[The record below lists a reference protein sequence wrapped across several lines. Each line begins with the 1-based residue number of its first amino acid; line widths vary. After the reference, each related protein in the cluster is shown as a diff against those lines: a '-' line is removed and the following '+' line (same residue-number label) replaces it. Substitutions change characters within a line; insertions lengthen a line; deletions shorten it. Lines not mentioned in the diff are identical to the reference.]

1 MIVRRLLSV
10 AIMTLGMTLSAVA
23 ADSRVERIEPLS
35 WWVGMNM
42 PLQVMFYGRDIGN
55 CSVAM
60 AEGCHSVGIRAV
72 HKADSPNYL
81 FVDVDIA
88 EGAEAGTY
96 WFVLTD
102 NVTGESFR
110 IPYELDGRREGSRE
124 RRSFT
129 TADMIYLLMPD
140 RFANGDPSID
150 ETADTQEEVARH
162 HLSGRHGGDIQGIID
177 HLDYIAGTGATA
189 IWSTPLLLDDEPFY
203 SYHGYACGDYYKIDP
218 RFGTNEL
225 YCEFVK
231 KAHEHGLKVIMD
243 IVTNH
248 CGLAHWWI
256 KDLPFGDW
264 VHQFDKFTRTNNV
277 FSANMDFNAS
287 RYDLRMNEDGWFDVS
302 MPDMNLDN
310 PFLLQY
316 FKQWAVWWIEY
327 ADLDGLRV
335 DTYPYNEK
343 QPMSEWCAA
352 VRAEYPNLNIVGEC
366 WTTSVPQLAYWQGD
380 NLNKDGF
387 NSHLPSIMD
396 FPLQE
401 AIGQAIP
408 TDSVKWGTGMVKIYD
423 VVSHDFVYHDMSKM
437 MIFANNH
444 DTDRLADIV
453 RRNPDRVKIVMTLLA
468 TMRGIPQIFAG
479 DEQMFVS
486 ADPTQGH
493 GGLRVDFPGGW
504 ADDKFNAFEPKNLSG
519 DAAEV
524 YRHTTR
530 LFNWRKTKPV
540 IHNGRTLH
548 FHSRD
553 NTYAYFRYDDTDAV
567 FVFVNNS
574 RGAKR
579 IPWEN
584 YAEIAD
590 SLCGEGV
597 NVLTGETVSIDPTT
611 KVGARQSL
619 VVEYKRK

>member
-1 MIVRRLLSV
+1 MALVTASTSF
-10 AIMTLGMTLSAVA
+10 AG
-23 ADSRVERIEPLS
+23 RVERVEPLS
-35 WWVGMNM
+35 WWTDMRL
-42 PLQVMFYGRDIGN
+42 PLQVMFYGENIGA

-60 AEGCHSVGIRAV
+60 SDDCNAITVRGVHRAE
-72 HKADSPNYL
+72 SPNYL

-88 EGAEAGTY
+88 AGAEAGTY
-96 WFVLTD
+96 WFIFTD
-102 NVTGESFR
+102 VNGESFR
-110 IPYELDGRREGSRE
+110 LPYEIENRREGSRE
-124 RRSFT
+124 RRSFS

-140 RFANGDPSID
+140 RFANGDPSTD
-150 ETADTQEEVARH
+150 STVDTDEEVARH
-162 HLSGRHGGDIQGIID
+162 HLSGRHGGDIRGIID

-189 IWSTPLLLDDEPFY
+189 VWSTPLLLDNEPFY
-203 SYHGYACGDYYKIDP
+203 SYHGYACADYYRIDP

-231 KAHEHGLKVIMD
+231 RAHACGLKVIMD

-256 KDLPFGDW
+256 RDLPFADW
-264 VHQFDKFTRTNNV
+264 IHQFDKFTRTNAQ
-277 FSANMDFNAS
+277 FSTHMDPNAS
-287 RYDLRMNEDGWFDVS
+287 QYDRRLNEEGWFDVA

-343 QPMSEWCAA
+343 MPMSEWCAA
-352 VRAEYPNLNIVGEC
+352 VRNEYPNINIVGEC
-366 WTTSVPQLAYWQGD
+366 WTSSVPQLAYWQGG
-380 NLNKDGF
+380 NANKDGF
-387 NSHLPSIMD
+387 DSNLPSIMD
-396 FPLQE
+396 FPLMDAIRE
-401 AIGQAIP
+401 ALP
-408 TDSVKWGTGMVKIYD
+408 SDSLKWNSGMVKIYD
-423 VVSHDFVYHDMSKM
+423 VLSHDFVYHDLSKM
-437 MIFANNH
+437 MIFAGNH

-468 TMRGIPQIFAG
+468 TLRGIPQIFAG

-486 ADPTQGH
+486 ADMSQGH

-504 ADDKFNAFEPKNLSG
+504 PGDSFNAFDPRNLKG
-519 DAAEV
+519 DAADV
-524 YRHTTR
+524 YNHTTR

-548 FHSRD
+548 FITRD
-553 NTYAYFRYDDTDAV
+553 NSYAYFRYDDSEAV

-579 IPWEN
+579 IPWES
-584 YAEIAD
+584 YAEIAE
-590 SLCGEGV
+590 SLYDGV
-597 NVLTGETVSIDPTT
+597 NVLTGEPATVDGQTR
-611 KVGARQSL
+611 VGARQSL
-619 VVEYKRK
+619 VVEFKRR

>member
-1 MIVRRLLSV
+1 M
-10 AIMTLGMTLSAVA
+10 ALGFASSAA
-23 ADSRVERIEPLS
+23 AQNARIERVEPLS
-35 WWVGMNM
+35 WWIGMNT
-42 PLQVMFYGRDIGN
+42 PLQVMFYGENAGALN
-55 CSVAM
+55 VAM
-60 AEGCHSVGIRAV
+60 AEGTEGVRVAGVHRAE
-72 HKADSPNYL
+72 SPNYL
-81 FVDVDIA
+81 FADIEIA
-88 EGAEAGTY
+88 PDAAAGTY
-96 WFVLTD
+96 RFVLTD
-102 NVTGESFR
+102 DNGDAFSVD
-110 IPYELDGRREGSRE
+110 YEIAERREGSRE
-124 RRSFT
+124 RLSFT

-150 ETADTQEEVARH
+150 ETDDTQEEVARH

-189 IWSTPLLLDDEPFY
+189 VWSTPLLLDDEPFY
-203 SYHGYACGDYYKIDP
+203 SYHGYACADYYKIDP

-225 YCEFVK
+225 YCEYVRQ
-231 KAHEHGLKVIMD
+231 AHARGLKVIMD

-248 CGLAHWWI
+248 CGMAHWWI

-264 VHQFDKFTRTNNV
+264 IHQFDNFTRTNNV
-277 FSANMDFNAS
+277 FSANMDPNAS
-287 RYDLRMNEDGWFDVS
+287 QYDLRLNEDGWFDVS

-310 PFLLQY
+310 PYVLQY

-343 QPMSEWCAA
+343 VPMSEWCAA
-352 VRAEYPNLNIVGEC
+352 VRAEYPNINIVGEC
-366 WTTSVPQLAYWQGD
+366 WTTSVPQLAYWQGG
-380 NLNKDGF
+380 NNNKDGF
-387 NSHLPSIMD
+387 DSHLPSIMD

-423 VVSHDFVYHDMSKM
+423 VVSHDFVYNDLSKM

-486 ADPTQGH
+486 ADLSQGH

-504 ADDKFNAFEPKNLSG
+504 KGDKFNAFEPSNLKG

-548 FHSRD
+548 FISRD

-567 FVFVNNS
+567 FVFINNS

-584 YAEIAD
+584 YAEITG
-590 SLCGEGV
+590 SLHEGRD
-597 NVLTGETVSIDPTT
+597 VLTGETVTIDGTT
-611 KVGARQSL
+611 KVGARRSL
-619 VVEYKRK
+619 VVEFKRW

>member
-1 MIVRRLLSV
+1 M
-10 AIMTLGMTLSAVA
+10 ALGFASSAA
-23 ADSRVERIEPLS
+23 AQNARIERVEPLS
-35 WWVGMNM
+35 WWIGMNT
-42 PLQVMFYGRDIGN
+42 PLQVMFYGENVGALT
-55 CSVAM
+55 VAM
-60 AEGCHSVGIRAV
+60 AEGTEGVRVAGVHRAE
-72 HKADSPNYL
+72 SPNYL
-81 FVDVDIA
+81 FADIEIA
-88 EGAEAGTY
+88 PDAAAGTY
-96 WFVLTD
+96 RFVLTD
-102 NVTGESFR
+102 DNGDAFSVD
-110 IPYELDGRREGSRE
+110 YEIAERREGSRE
-124 RRSFT
+124 RLSFT

-150 ETADTQEEVARH
+150 ETDDTQEEVARH

-189 IWSTPLLLDDEPFY
+189 VWSTPLLLDDEPFY
-203 SYHGYACGDYYKIDP
+203 SYHGYACADYYKIDP

-225 YCEFVK
+225 YCEYVRQ
-231 KAHEHGLKVIMD
+231 AHARGLKVIMD

-248 CGLAHWWI
+248 CGMAHWWI

-264 VHQFDKFTRTNNV
+264 IHQFDNFTRTNNV
-277 FSANMDFNAS
+277 FSANMDPNAS
-287 RYDLRMNEDGWFDVS
+287 QYDLRLNEDGWFDVS

-310 PFLLQY
+310 PYVLQY

-343 QPMSEWCAA
+343 VPMSEWCAA
-352 VRAEYPNLNIVGEC
+352 VRAEYPNINIVGEC
-366 WTTSVPQLAYWQGD
+366 WTTSVPQLAYWQSG
-380 NLNKDGF
+380 NNNKDGF
-387 NSHLPSIMD
+387 DSHLPSIMD

-423 VVSHDFVYHDMSKM
+423 VVSHDFVYNDLSKM

-486 ADPTQGH
+486 ADLLQGH

-504 ADDKFNAFEPKNLSG
+504 KGDKFNAFEPSNLKG

-548 FHSRD
+548 FLSRD

-567 FVFVNNS
+567 FVFINNS

-584 YAEIAD
+584 YAEITG
-590 SLCGEGV
+590 SLHEGRD
-597 NVLTGETVSIDPTT
+597 VLTGEAVTIDGTT
-611 KVGARQSL
+611 KIGARRSL
-619 VVEYKRK
+619 VVEFKRW

>member
-1 MIVRRLLSV
+1 M
-10 AIMTLGMTLSAVA
+10 ALGTASISLAGNG
-23 ADSRVERIEPLS
+23 RVERIEPLS
-35 WWVGMNM
+35 WWTGMST
-42 PLQVMFYGRDIGN
+42 PLQVMFYGENIGN
-55 CSVAM
+55 CRVSMSEDCYSVA
-60 AEGCHSVGIRAV
+60 VRAV
-72 HKADSPNYL
+72 HKAESPNYL

-88 EGAEAGTY
+88 DGAEAGLY
-96 WFVLTD
+96 WFVFTD
-102 NVTGESFR
+102 EKGETFR
-110 IPYELDGRREGSRE
+110 VPYEIANRRDGSRE
-124 RRSFT
+124 RQSFT

-150 ETADTQEEVARH
+150 ETDDTQEEVARH

-189 IWSTPLLLDDEPFY
+189 VWSTPLLLDDEPFY
-203 SYHGYACGDYYKIDP
+203 SYHGYACADYYRIDP

-225 YCEFVK
+225 YREYVR
-231 KAHEHGLKVIMD
+231 KAHAHGLKVIMD

-264 VHQFDKFTRTNNV
+264 IHQFDKFTRTNNV
-277 FSANMDFNAS
+277 FSANMDPNAS
-287 RYDLRMNEDGWFDVS
+287 QYDLRMNEEGWFDVA

-310 PFLLQY
+310 PYLLQY

-343 QPMSEWCAA
+343 RPMSEWCAA
-352 VRAEYPNLNIVGEC
+352 VRAEYPNINIVGEC

-380 NLNKDGF
+380 NNNKDGF

-408 TDSVKWGTGMVKIYD
+408 TDSAKWGSGMVKIYE

-453 RRNPDRVKIVMTLLA
+453 RRNPDRVKLVMTLLA

-486 ADPTQGH
+486 ADTTQGH

-504 ADDKFNAFEPKNLSG
+504 RGDKFNAFEPSNLRG
-519 DAAEV
+519 DAADV
-524 YRHTTR
+524 YRYTTR

-548 FHSRD
+548 FISRD

-567 FVFVNNS
+567 FVFINNS
-574 RGAKR
+574 RGAKTVA
-579 IPWEN
+579 WDN
-584 YAEIAD
+584 YSEITG
-590 SLCGEGV
+590 SLCDGV
-597 NVLTGETVSIDPTT
+597 DVLTGEPVTVDATT
-611 KVGARQSL
+611 KVGARKAL
-619 VVEYKRK
+619 VVEFKRKY

>member
-1 MIVRRLLSV
+1 MALVT
-10 AIMTLGMTLSAVA
+10 ASAVSA
-23 ADSRVERIEPLS
+23 QNPRVERVEPLS
-35 WWVGMNM
+35 WWVGMNT
-42 PLQVMFYGRDIGN
+42 PLQVMFYGENIGRCKVSMPEN
-55 CSVAM
+55 CYSVEVKGVHR
-60 AEGCHSVGIRAV
+60 AE
-72 HKADSPNYL
+72 SPNYL
-81 FVDVDIA
+81 FVDVAISD
-88 EGAEAGTY
+88 GADAGLY
-96 WFVLTD
+96 WFVFTD
-102 NVTGESFR
+102 EEGESFQV
-110 IPYELDGRREGSRE
+110 PYEINHRRDGSRE
-124 RRSFT
+124 RQSFT

-150 ETADTQEEVARH
+150 QTADTEEEVARH

-177 HLDYIAGTGATA
+177 HLDYIAGTGATT
-189 IWSTPLLLDDEPFY
+189 IWPTPMLLDNEPFY
-203 SYHGYACGDYYKIDP
+203 SYHGYACADYYKIDP

-225 YCEFVK
+225 YRKFVRESH
-231 KAHEHGLKVIMD
+231 ARGLKVVMD

-248 CGLAHWWI
+248 CGAAHWWL

-264 VHQFDKFTRTNNV
+264 IHRFDRFTRTNNA
-277 FSANMDFNAS
+277 FSANMDPNAS
-287 RYDLRMNEDGWFDVS
+287 KFDLKLNEEGWFDVP

-343 QPMSEWCAA
+343 VPMSQWCAA
-352 VRAEYPNLNIVGEC
+352 VRAEYPDLNIVGEC
-366 WTTSVPQLAYWQGD
+366 WTTSVPQLAYWQSG
-380 NLNKDGF
+380 NGNKDGF
-387 NSHLPSIMD
+387 DSNLPSIMD

-408 TDSVKWGTGMVKIYD
+408 TDSLKWGTGMVKIYEAL
-423 VVSHDFVYHDMSKM
+423 SHDFVYHDLSKM
-437 MIFANNH
+437 MIFAGNH

-486 ADPTQGH
+486 ADLSQGH

-504 ADDKFNAFEPKNLSG
+504 PEDKFNAFEPKNLKG

-524 YRHTTR
+524 YNYTSK

-548 FHSRD
+548 FLSRD
-553 NTYAYFRYDDTDAV
+553 NTYAYFRYDGSEAV

-590 SLCGEGV
+590 SLYDGV
-597 NVLTGETVSIDPTT
+597 NVLTGKPITVDGST
-611 KVGARQSL
+611 KVGARQAL
-619 VVEYKRK
+619 VVEFRRR

>member
-1 MIVRRLLSV
+1 M
-10 AIMTLGMTLSAVA
+10 ALGFASSAA
-23 ADSRVERIEPLS
+23 AQNARIERVEPLS
-35 WWVGMNM
+35 WWIGMNT
-42 PLQVMFYGRDIGN
+42 PLQVMFYGENAGALN
-55 CSVAM
+55 VAM
-60 AEGCHSVGIRAV
+60 AEDTEGVRVAGVHRAE
-72 HKADSPNYL
+72 SPNYL
-81 FVDVDIA
+81 FADIEIA
-88 EGAEAGTY
+88 PDAAAGTY
-96 WFVLTD
+96 RFVLTD
-102 NVTGESFR
+102 DNGDAFSVD
-110 IPYELDGRREGSRE
+110 YEIAERREGSRE
-124 RRSFT
+124 RLSFT

-150 ETADTQEEVARH
+150 ETDDTQEEVARH

-189 IWSTPLLLDDEPFY
+189 VWSTPLLLDDEPFY
-203 SYHGYACGDYYKIDP
+203 SYHGYACADYYKIDP

-225 YCEFVK
+225 YCEYVRQ
-231 KAHEHGLKVIMD
+231 AHARGLKVIMD

-248 CGLAHWWI
+248 CGMAHWWI
-256 KDLPFGDW
+256 KDLPFDDW
-264 VHQFDKFTRTNNV
+264 IHQFDNFTRTNNV
-277 FSANMDFNAS
+277 FSANMDPNAS
-287 RYDLRMNEDGWFDVS
+287 QYDLRLNEDGWFDVS

-310 PFLLQY
+310 PYVLQY

-343 QPMSEWCAA
+343 VPMSEWCAA
-352 VRAEYPNLNIVGEC
+352 VRAEYPNINIVGEC
-366 WTTSVPQLAYWQGD
+366 WTTSVPQLAYWQGG
-380 NLNKDGF
+380 NNNKDGF
-387 NSHLPSIMD
+387 DSHLPSIMD

-423 VVSHDFVYHDMSKM
+423 VVSHDFVYNDLSKM

-486 ADPTQGH
+486 ADLSQGH

-504 ADDKFNAFEPKNLSG
+504 KGDKFNAFEPSNLKG

-548 FHSRD
+548 FISRD

-567 FVFVNNS
+567 FVFINNS

-584 YAEIAD
+584 YAEITG
-590 SLCGEGV
+590 SLHEGRD
-597 NVLTGETVSIDPTT
+597 VLTGEAVTIDGTT
-611 KVGARQSL
+611 KVGARRSL
-619 VVEYKRK
+619 VVEFKRW

>member
-1 MIVRRLLSV
+1 M
-10 AIMTLGMTLSAVA
+10 ALGTASISLAGNG
-23 ADSRVERIEPLS
+23 RVERIEPLS
-35 WWVGMNM
+35 WWTGMST
-42 PLQVMFYGRDIGN
+42 PLQVMFYGENIGN
-55 CSVAM
+55 CRVSMSEGCYSVA
-60 AEGCHSVGIRAV
+60 VRAV
-72 HKADSPNYL
+72 HKAESPNYL

-88 EGAEAGTY
+88 DGAEAGLY
-96 WFVLTD
+96 WFVFTD
-102 NVTGESFR
+102 EKGETFR
-110 IPYELDGRREGSRE
+110 VPYEIANRRDGSRE
-124 RRSFT
+124 RQSFT

-150 ETADTQEEVARH
+150 ETDDTQEEVARH

-189 IWSTPLLLDDEPFY
+189 VWSTPLLLDDEPFY
-203 SYHGYACGDYYKIDP
+203 SYHGYACADYYRIDP

-225 YCEFVK
+225 YREYVR
-231 KAHEHGLKVIMD
+231 KAHAHGLKVIMD

-264 VHQFDKFTRTNNV
+264 IHQFDKFTRTNNV
-277 FSANMDFNAS
+277 FSANMDPNAS
-287 RYDLRMNEDGWFDVS
+287 QYDLRMNEEGWFDVA

-310 PFLLQY
+310 PYLLQY

-343 QPMSEWCAA
+343 RPMSEWCAA
-352 VRAEYPNLNIVGEC
+352 VRAEYPNINIVGEC

-380 NLNKDGF
+380 NNNKDGF

-408 TDSVKWGTGMVKIYD
+408 TDSAKWGSGMVKIYE

-453 RRNPDRVKIVMTLLA
+453 RRNPDRVKLVMTLLA

-486 ADPTQGH
+486 ADTTQGH

-504 ADDKFNAFEPKNLSG
+504 RGDKFNAFEPSNLRG
-519 DAAEV
+519 DAADV
-524 YRHTTR
+524 YRYTTR

-548 FHSRD
+548 FISRD

-567 FVFVNNS
+567 FVFINNS
-574 RGAKR
+574 RGAKTVA
-579 IPWEN
+579 WDN
-584 YAEIAD
+584 YSEITGT
-590 SLCGEGV
+590 LCDGV
-597 NVLTGETVSIDPTT
+597 DVLTSEPVTVDATT
-611 KVGARQSL
+611 KVGARKAL
-619 VVEYKRK
+619 VVEFKRKY

>member
-1 MIVRRLLSV
+1 M
-10 AIMTLGMTLSAVA
+10 ALGLASSAA
-23 ADSRVERIEPLS
+23 AQNSRIERVEPLS
-35 WWVGMNM
+35 WWVGMNT
-42 PLQVMFYGRDIGN
+42 PLQVMFYGSNAGSL
-55 CSVAM
+55 SVAM
-60 AEGCHSVGIRAV
+60 ADGTEGVRIAGVHRAE
-72 HKADSPNYL
+72 SPNYL
-81 FVDVDIA
+81 FADVEIA
-88 EGAEAGTY
+88 PDAEAGTY
-96 WFVLTD
+96 RFVLTD
-102 NVTGESFR
+102 DNGDSFAVD
-110 IPYELDGRREGSRE
+110 YEIAARREGSRE

-203 SYHGYACGDYYKIDP
+203 SYHGYACADYYKIDP
-218 RFGTNEL
+218 RFGTNGL
-225 YCEFVK
+225 YREFVK
-231 KAHEHGLKVIMD
+231 KAHGHGLKVIMD

-248 CGLAHWWI
+248 CGMAHWWI
-256 KDLPFGDW
+256 RDLPFGDW
-264 VHQFDKFTRTNNV
+264 IHQFDKFTRTNNL
-277 FSANMDFNAS
+277 FSANMDPNAS
-287 RYDLRMNEDGWFDVS
+287 QYDLRMNEDGWFDVA

-310 PFLLQY
+310 PHLLQY

-343 QPMSEWCAA
+343 IPMSEWCAA
-352 VRAEYPNLNIVGEC
+352 VRAEYPNINIVGEC

-380 NLNKDGF
+380 NPNKDGF

-408 TDSVKWGTGMVKIYD
+408 TDSVKWGTGMVKIYEA
-423 VVSHDFVYHDMSKM
+423 VSHDFVYHDLSKM
-437 MIFANNH
+437 MIFAGNH

-468 TMRGIPQIFAG
+468 TLRGIPQIFAG

-486 ADPTQGH
+486 ADTTQGH

-504 ADDKFNAFEPKNLSG
+504 PHDRFNAFEPKNLKG

-548 FHSRD
+548 FLSRD
-553 NTYAYFRYDDTDAV
+553 NTYAYFRYDATDAV
-567 FVFVNNS
+567 FVFINNS
-574 RGAKR
+574 RGAKN
-579 IPWEN
+579 IEWEH
-584 YAEIAD
+584 YAEIAG
-590 SLCGEGV
+590 SLYDGR
-597 NVLTGETVSIDPTT
+597 NVLTGESVDVGAPL
-611 KVGARQSL
+611 KVGARQSI
-619 VVEYKRK
+619 VVEFRRKN